1 MIGWP
6 RGSSTASSARRFA
19 GWSSAMRMQSLS
31 SGEVISGG
39 VSNLGF
45 SLATLAQSSGNEN
58 ACRAGSNGP
67 PARRHGWVPG
77 GEAIIF
83 SVVPERL
90 PAGRSRERPQPDPPL
105 DVALLERPSGDASD
119 DQQLA
124 GDVAAREIRARVG
137 LGITERPGLRE
148 KRREW
153 PASVEGVEEKGER
166 SGEYAGESDQG
177 VARAVEA
184 PQY

>member
-1 MIGWP
+1 MKIPVEPEATGRP
-6 RGSSTASSARRFA
+6 LGVTGGFQAGRPSSFRLSRSA
-19 GWSSAMRMQSLS
+19 
-31 SGEVISGG
+31 
-39 VSNLGF
+39 
-45 SLATLAQSSGNEN
+45 
-58 ACRAGSNGP
+58 C
-67 PARRHGWVPG
+67 
-77 GEAIIF
+77 
-83 SVVPERL
+83 L
-90 PAGRSRERPQPDPPL
+90 PADLENVRNQILHL

-184 PQY
+184 PQYRERWDTRSDGRGIAVVRTGRRGRASSS